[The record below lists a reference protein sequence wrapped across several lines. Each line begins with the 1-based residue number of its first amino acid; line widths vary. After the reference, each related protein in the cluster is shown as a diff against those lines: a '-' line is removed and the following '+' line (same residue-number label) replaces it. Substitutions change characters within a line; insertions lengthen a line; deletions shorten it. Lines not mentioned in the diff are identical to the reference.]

1 MSQVS
6 QFRLY
11 LLRAMYLLMVI
22 GLASTVWPAV
32 LFADNRVGDSH
43 AVVQSML
50 VAYSLLSLLGLRY
63 PLQMIPVLLIE
74 IIWKSTWVI
83 AFALP
88 MKMSVGLDEYAS
100 GVMFAC
106 VMGIILT
113 PISIP
118 WKYVYHNYVKAAGAP
133 WRSAAKNITG

>member
-1 MSQVS
+1 MQVS
-6 QFRLY
+6 QFQLH
-11 LLRAMYLLMVI
+11 LLRAMYLLMVV
-22 GLASTVWPAV
+22 GLALTAWPMV
-32 LFADNRVGDSH
+32 LFPGNRVGDSH

-50 VAYSLLSLLGLRY
+50 VAFSVLSLLGLRY

-118 WKYVYHNYVKAAGAP
+118 WKYVFHHYVKVAGDP
-133 WRSAAKNITG
+133 WRSVKR